1 MRSCPGAPGV
11 VVHQRARRHWGR
23 ARGSSDVD
31 EVLETAE
38 PVVMRL
44 GGGAVAEK
52 LRSHEQRSV
61 WAGRWTPMSRG
72 TLVPGR
78 MRGHRVLVAL
88 VVDVLVAVVIVVVGV
103 LHTWIHGVAPRSV
116 VGARTAARPGGV
128 DDGLGL
134 SPA

>member
-1 MRSCPGAPGV
+1 MRGCPGAPGV

-44 GGGAVAEK
+44 GSGAVAEK
-52 LRSHEQRSV
+52 LRSHEQRGV

-88 VVDVLVAVVIVVVGV
+88 VVDAGVIVVVGV
-103 LHTWIHGVAPRSV
+103 LHMWIHGVAPRSV

-128 DDGLGL
+128 DGGLGL

>member
-1 MRSCPGAPGV
+1 
-11 VVHQRARRHWGR
+11 
-23 ARGSSDVD
+23 
-31 EVLETAE
+31 
-38 PVVMRL
+38 MRL

-52 LRSHEQRSV
+52 LRSHEQRGV

-78 MRGHRVLVAL
+78 VRGHCVLVAL
-88 VVDVLVAVVIVVVGV
+88 VVDVLVAVVIAGVVVVLGV